1 MNEPPD
7 SSIPP
12 ISALAAELR
21 ATIGKLSRRLRDQ
34 TNFDDLTWTQVSALY
49 RLEQDGPAT
58 VTHLARSA
66 GMRPQSMGANIAAL
80 EAAGF
85 VTGRPDP
92 ADGRQT
98 ILSITPA
105 CEEWIRA
112 GRAARQDWLHNAI
125 RNQLDPAE
133 RAELFQAIALLKRLG
148 E

>member
-1 MNEPPD
+1 MSDPPD
-7 SSIPP
+7 IATARVST
-12 ISALAAELR
+12 LAAELR
-21 ATIGKLSRRLRDQ
+21 STIGKLSRRLRDQ
-34 TNFDDLTWTQVSALY
+34 THFNDLTWTQISALY

-58 VTHLARSA
+58 VTHLARAA

-92 ADGRQT
+92 DDGRQT
-98 ILSITPA
+98 MLSITPA

-125 RNQLDPAE
+125 HTQLDPDEQAQLH
-133 RAELFQAIALLKRLG
+133 RAIALLNRLG
-148 E
+148 D